1 MTTMEM
7 REQEY
12 RIIPVTQLRPH
23 PDNPNQGDEQALADS
38 IDENGFFGAC
48 TVWPH
53 PDEEGAFQILGGEH
67 RWREACRRGQLELP
81 CIVQLDIDHVTAVRI
96 LLADNEVGKRGTNRQ
111 DALDRCL
118 ETLGSLKGTGL
129 DDILD
134 RASDAV
140 DEKAAEE
147 AEEAASSAS
156 EDADGSEGPYGS
168 DEDPDADFTREYGIL
183 VMAESEVQQQQ
194 VYEELARQYG
204 ASMLRV
210 VSV

>member
-1 MTTMEM
+1 MTTAMEM
-7 REQEY
+7 REQEF
-12 RIIPVTQLRPH
+12 RMIPVDLMRPH
-23 PDNPNQGDEQALADS
+23 PDNPNDGDEQALAES

-53 PDEEGAFQILGGEH
+53 PDEEGAFQIIGGEH

-81 CIVQLDIDHVTAVRI
+81 CLVQLDIDHVTAVRI

-129 DDILD
+129 DSILA
-134 RASDAV
+134 RAADDVAS
-140 DEKAAEE
+140 KE
-147 AEEAASSAS
+147 AEEASSGASDD
-156 EDADGSEGPYGS
+156 EGGSEGAYGS
-168 DEDPDADFTREYGIL
+168 DDDPDADFAREYGIL
-183 VMAESEVQQQQ
+183 VMAESEVQQQTM
-194 VYEELARQYG
+194 YEELARQYG

>member
-1 MTTMEM
+1 MTTMTM

-12 RIIPVTQLRPH
+12 RVIPVDLLRPH
-23 PDNPNQGDEQALADS
+23 PDNPNEGDEQALADS

-53 PDEEGAFQILGGEH
+53 PDEEGAYQILGGEH

-81 CIVQLDIDHVTAVRI
+81 CLVQLDIDHVTAVRI

-118 ETLGSLKGTGL
+118 ETLGSLRGTGL
-129 DDILD
+129 DDILA
-134 RASDAV
+134 RAAEV
-140 DEKAAEE
+140 KDEKDHAAAEE
-147 AEEAASSAS
+147 ASSGAS
-156 EDADGSEGPYGS
+156 DDGDGSEDPYGS
-168 DEDPDADFTREYGIL
+168 DEDPDADFSREYGIL
-183 VMAESEVQQQQ
+183 VMAESELMQQQI
-194 VYEELARQYG
+194 YEDLAKMYG